1 MRENIMKATVVA
13 CIVAILSFIFMTL
26 TNLAFSSNP
35 MTFTVSG
42 MLIILSILVFFGIIY
57 LIYLEKK
64 MIKKYKEEIKKK

>member
-1 MRENIMKATVVA
+1 MRENIIKATVVA
-13 CIVAILSFIFMTL
+13 CIVAILSFIFTTL

-35 MTFTVSG
+35 MIFTVSG
-42 MLIILSILVFFGIIY
+42 MLIILSILAFFGIIY

>member
-26 TNLAFSSNP
+26 TNLAFLSNP
-35 MTFTVSG
+35 MIFTVSG
-42 MLIILSILVFFGIIY
+42 MLIILSILAFLGIIY
-57 LIYLEKK
+57 SIYLEK

>member
-13 CIVAILSFIFMTL
+13 RIVAVLLLFIFMTL

-35 MTFTVSG
+35 MIFTVSG

-64 MIKKYKEEIKKK
+64 MIKKI

>member
-1 MRENIMKATVVA
+1 MKATVVA
-13 CIVAILSFIFMTL
+13 CIVTILLFIFMIL

-42 MLIILSILVFFGIIY
+42 MLIILSILAFFGIIY

-64 MIKKYKEEIKKK
+64 MIKKI